1 MKKIPIISLAGGIVF
16 FLFYFVSLPVLVLE
30 KKGEIIF
37 LRHIKPGD
45 TFFLGYKHSVAKSD
59 VWEGF
64 LINENYQI
72 VLIQTMFQGQ
82 GAGLP
87 YTVTES
93 EKLTRIGDWFKI
105 TGMKRDVPIINWRV
119 DAQWQSRFRFDQEK
133 IIPVAALMGDGLVQ
147 IKISQK
153 KLIEWLSYYGQNF
166 LERKLEKN
174 ERFFS

>member
-1 MKKIPIISLAGGIVF
+1 MKKTPIIFLAGGMVF
-16 FLFYFVSLPVLVLE
+16 FLLYFVSLPVLVLE
-30 KKGEIIF
+30 KKGETIF

-59 VWEGF
+59 VWEEF

-72 VLIQTMFQGQ
+72 TLIQTMFQGQ

-87 YTVTES
+87 YTVTEN
-93 EKLTRIGDWFKI
+93 EKLTRAGDWFKI

-133 IIPVAALMGDGLVQ
+133 IIPVASLIGDGLVQ

-153 KLIEWLSYYGQNF
+153 KLIEWLGYFCKNF